1 MISVQ
6 NNKQPPV
13 YGLVLA
19 GGRSVRMGQDKG
31 AIQWYGT
38 EQRYHMHAL
47 LSNVCEKV
55 FISCRAAQKTDISD
69 NYSCICDTHT
79 DTGPIFALLS
89 AFEYRSDVAW
99 FVVAC
104 DLPLLDVVSIHLLL
118 QNRNQS
124 CIATT
129 YQSPHD
135 GLPEP
140 LVTIWEPNAYPL
152 LQQYVADGYRCPR
165 KVLIHNP
172 DKVSIIKTHNPLVLV
187 NANTPEDADFVQKII
202 DGTGIDKRVS

>member
-1 MISVQ
+1 VISAQ
-6 NNKQPPV
+6 NNRQPTV

-19 GGRSVRMGQDKG
+19 GGKSVRMGQDKG
-31 AIQWYGT
+31 AIQWHGI
-38 EQRYHMHAL
+38 EQRYHMHAV
-47 LSNVCEKV
+47 LSSICEKV
-55 FISCRAAQKTDISD
+55 FISCRAAQNADISD
-69 NYSCICDTHT
+69 NYPTIVDTHT

-99 FVVAC
+99 LVVAC
-104 DLPLLDVVSIHLLL
+104 DLPLLDVAALQLLL
-118 QNRNQS
+118 QNRNCS
-124 CIATT
+124 GIATT

-140 LVTIWEPNAYPL
+140 LVTIWEPSAYPL

-172 DKVSIIKTHNPLVLV
+172 AEVKIIKTDNPLVLV
-187 NANTPEDADFVQKII
+187 NTNTPEDAKMVKEII
-202 DGTGIDKRVS
+202 ANVG